1 MAHLISYR
9 QVIDY
14 PTNEAGITLLVS
26 LAYGQQLL
34 SVEAKLD
41 TGAAYCLFERRYA
54 QRLGIEVESGHPLR
68 MATLTGSFLAY
79 GHELT
84 LWVLDHPFELMVYFA
99 ADENIHRNLLGRNW
113 VRLTRLGVVDYDG
126 KLFVSAYDDEL

>member
-14 PTNEAGITLLVS
+14 PTSEVGITLLVS
-26 LAYGQQLL
+26 LAYDQQAL
-34 SVEAKLD
+34 SVETKLD
-41 TGAAYCLFERRYA
+41 TGAAYCLFERKYA
-54 QRLGIEVESGHPLR
+54 QRLGIEVESGQPLR
-68 MATLTGSFLAY
+68 MTTLTGSFLAY

-84 LWVLDHPFELMVYFA
+84 LWVLDRPFELTVYFA

-113 VRLTRLGVVDYDG
+113 MQLVRVGVVDYDG
-126 KLFVSAYDDEL
+126 KLFLSAYDDEL